1 MLSRAFRFTVT
12 GVALAAIAAASAASS
27 QTGSGLP
34 SFSSIDL
41 PKGGHVV
48 VRRGTMPAVTFVQ
61 GSREFTRVTV
71 RNGTLVIERCLS
83 RCPRGY
89 RLELEVTAPS
99 LAGVS
104 FANGGSIRVASGFPR
119 VHAFTVSVN
128 NGGTA
133 DVRSVVADRVDASI
147 SQGGRILTI
156 PGSMMLAR
164 VSNGGAIIYWGNAR
178 VDSSTRYGG
187 VVAKGEPGE
196 IDRPL
201 TEVGAYSRV
210 H

>member
-1 MLSRAFRFTVT
+1 MLSRSFRLTVT
-12 GVALAAIAAASAASS
+12 GVALVSIAAAGEGSA
-27 QTGSGLP
+27 QTIRGLP

-48 VRRGTMPAVTFVQ
+48 VRPGTAAAVTFVQ
-61 GSREFTRVTV
+61 GSREFTRIAV
-71 RNGTLVIERCLS
+71 RNGVLVIERCPN

-89 RLELEVTAPS
+89 RRELEVTAPS
-99 LAGVS
+99 LTGVS

-119 VHAFTVSVN
+119 VQAFTVSVN

-133 DVRSVVADRVDASI
+133 DVRSVVAERVDASI

-156 PGSMMLAR
+156 PGSTMLAR
-164 VSNGGAIIYWGNAR
+164 VNNGGAIIYWGNAR

>member
-1 MLSRAFRFTVT
+1 MLSRSIRFTVI
-12 GVALAAIAAASAASS
+12 GVALAAIAAAGTASA

-48 VRRGTMPAVTFVQ
+48 VRPGTTPAVTFVQ
-61 GSREFTRVTV
+61 GSRELTRITV
-71 RNGTLVIERCLS
+71 RNGVLVIEKCPN

-89 RLELEVTAPS
+89 RLELEVTAPN
-99 LAGVS
+99 LTAVS

-119 VHAFTVSVN
+119 VQAFTVSVN

-133 DVRSVVADRVDASI
+133 DVRSVVADRVNASVR
-147 SQGGRILTI
+147 QGGRILTI
-156 PGSMMLAR
+156 PGSTMLAR
-164 VSNGGAIIYWGNAR
+164 INNGGAIVYWGNAR
-178 VDSSTRYGG
+178 VDSSTEHGG
-187 VVAKGEPGE
+187 VVTRGEPDE

-201 TEVGAYSRV
+201 AEVGAYFRA